1 MGPTCY
7 YYKSF
12 EWVFTGP
19 KDLFFIYF
27 GPMFFLGLRPM
38 KCGFYEEA
46 AGTDNSPKIQF
57 KKGPLQNKKI
67 YYNKYYDYTYYY

>member
-1 MGPTCY
+1 M
-7 YYKSF
+7 
-12 EWVFTGP
+12 
-19 KDLFFIYF
+19 DF

-38 KCGFYEEA
+38 KCGFYEET